1 MPKRALRFCRER
13 TNRQSQSPSG
23 GGTLNYPP
31 GNNRISTFKY
41 DASGNVLD
49 DVSNQYVYDGEGR
62 VCVVYNRTL
71 QSYTGYVYDGL
82 GNRVAKGTPASSL
95 SCDNNFTPA
104 SSFIV
109 GLNGE
114 QLDELN
120 GSGAQYSNVF
130 AGGHLLATYQFATP
144 GWSYTLNDWLGT
156 KRVVANASGVA
167 IENCHNL
174 PFGDSLNCTGPGGD
188 PSPQHFTGQVH
199 DQESNNDYF
208 VARYYSEYT
217 GRFMS
222 PDWSEE
228 QEPVPYADLFNPQS
242 LNLYGYVNNNPL
254 SRVDKDGHATL
265 CGPDQPYTD
274 ANGNFGVQA
283 GQCVTLPDP
292 PTQRQIVRQWVYQHT
307 TTAPPNQHVPEMTSK
322 NTNPWD
328 PLSLLYGMG
337 SLITPERLNHILNG
351 DATGGGHAPGTG
363 IPGKTEFPSDWSND
377 KIESV
382 IEDVATDPNSTRVTQ
397 GRTEVVTGTREGVD
411 VKVVI
416 RNGEIV
422 TAHPTNLPRNP

>member
-1 MPKRALRFCRER
+1 M
-13 TNRQSQSPSG
+13 
-23 GGTLNYPP
+23 
-31 GNNRISTFKY
+31 
-41 DASGNVLD
+41 
-49 DVSNQYVYDGEGR
+49 
-62 VCVVYNRTL
+62 
-71 QSYTGYVYDGL
+71 
-82 GNRVAKGTPASSL
+82 
-95 SCDNNFTPA
+95 
-104 SSFIV
+104 
-109 GLNGE
+109 
-114 QLDELN
+114 
-120 GSGAQYSNVF
+120 
-130 AGGHLLATYQFATP
+130 
-144 GWSYTLNDWLGT
+144 
-156 KRVVANASGVA
+156 
-167 IENCHNL
+167 
-174 PFGDSLNCTGPGGD
+174 
-188 PSPQHFTGQVH
+188 
-199 DQESNNDYF
+199 
-208 VARYYSEYT
+208 
-217 GRFMS
+217 GRFLS

-254 SRVDKDGHATL
+254 SRVDKDGQATL

-307 TTAPPNQHVPEMTSK
+307 TTAPPNQQVPEMTSK

>member
-1 MPKRALRFCRER
+1 MMHSAFSTGKER
-13 TNRQSQSPSG
+13 DTESG
-23 GGTLNYPP
+23 
-31 GNNRISTFKY
+31 
-41 DASGNVLD
+41 
-49 DVSNQYVYDGEGR
+49 
-62 VCVVYNRTL
+62 
-71 QSYTGYVYDGL
+71 
-82 GNRVAKGTPASSL
+82 
-95 SCDNNFTPA
+95 
-104 SSFIV
+104 
-109 GLNGE
+109 
-114 QLDELN
+114 
-120 GSGAQYSNVF
+120 
-130 AGGHLLATYQFATP
+130 
-144 GWSYTLNDWLGT
+144 
-156 KRVVANASGVA
+156 
-167 IENCHNL
+167 
-174 PFGDSLNCTGPGGD
+174 
-188 PSPQHFTGQVH
+188 
-199 DQESNNDYF
+199 NDYF
-208 VARYYSEYT
+208 GARYLSSSM

-307 TTAPPNQHVPEMTSK
+307 TTAPPNQQVPEMTSK

-328 PLSLLYGMG
+328 PLRFLYGMG
-337 SLITPERLNHILNG
+337 SLISPERLNHILNG

-397 GRTEVVTGTREGVD
+397 GRTEIVTGTREGID